1 MSDNFVERREIVIIM
16 IIAVSV
22 RDGTIVGRFHDQYW
36 FILDHGQHAPWL
48 WNSVERIP
56 DRLKR
61 DEYTYITVSRENL
74 TN

>member
-22 RDGTIVGRFHDQYW
+22 RDGTIGGRFHDQYW
-36 FILDHGQHAPWL
+36 FILDHDQRCIAAWV
-48 WNSVERIP
+48 SVERIQ

-61 DEYTYITVSRENL
+61 YEYT
-74 TN
+74 